1 MEEEIVERAKQKL
14 VLDHL
19 VIQQMDTTGT
29 TVLHKSRTNPNKL
42 PFDKADLNAILKFG
56 AEELFREKE
65 GEEQEPDVDLDD
77 ILLRAEVKHCENQ
90 VRLLRRENFLM
101 LILGRRKRAS

>member
-1 MEEEIVERAKQKL
+1 MTKSSVEEDIVERAKQKL

-19 VIQQMDTTGT
+19 VIQQMDTSGA
-29 TVLHKSRTNPNKL
+29 TVLSKNRVNPNRL

-77 ILLRAEVKHCENQ
+77 ILSRAEVKQCENT
-90 VRLLRRENFLM
+90 VTFNSISCF
-101 LILGRRKRAS
+101 I